1 MTIKRMD
8 LQLLQLQ
15 KEEIE
20 LLSHKK
26 LDGIISSPQFRNV
39 PKKVQD
45 EILDLRDMID
55 RYLTVL

>member
-15 KEEIE
+15 KEEIGV
-20 LLSHKK
+20 LSHKK
-26 LDGIISSPQFRNV
+26 LDEIIASRGFSHI
-39 PKKVQD
+39 PKNFQD
-45 EILDLRDMID
+45 KILDLRDMFD